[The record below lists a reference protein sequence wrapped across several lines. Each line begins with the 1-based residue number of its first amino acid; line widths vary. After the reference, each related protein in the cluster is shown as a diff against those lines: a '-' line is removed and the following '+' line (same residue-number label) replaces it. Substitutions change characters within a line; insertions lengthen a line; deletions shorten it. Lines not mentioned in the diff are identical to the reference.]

1 MDGAAGR
8 GQKEDREE
16 KDEGDDGEGHTG
28 DGAYGEVEPEYF
40 AGTVGEERQQSK
52 DCGEDSEH
60 YRPHLK
66 IPRPD
71 ISVQGALRRYGGG
84 DGSVGTGD

>member
-16 KDEGDDGEGHTG
+16 EDEGDDGEGHTG

-40 AGTVGEERQQSK
+40 AGTLVLLLPQEAMTNNAVIAAPTTQNLFI
-52 DCGEDSEH
+52 
-60 YRPHLK
+60 Y
-66 IPRPD
+66 
-71 ISVQGALRRYGGG
+71 
-84 DGSVGTGD
+84 T